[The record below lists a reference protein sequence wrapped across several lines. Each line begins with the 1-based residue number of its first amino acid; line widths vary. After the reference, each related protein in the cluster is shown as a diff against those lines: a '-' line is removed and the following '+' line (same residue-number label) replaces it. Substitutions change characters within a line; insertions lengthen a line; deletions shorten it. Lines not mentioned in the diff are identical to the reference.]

1 MSFWKIIV
9 NNLLHFR
16 RQHFGVALG
25 VALGAMVLIGALTVG
40 DSVRST
46 LSKLAEVRIGKADM
60 ALLASDGYFREELA
74 KEIATELGLDSVVAP
89 LVVTRGTVSL
99 PDGSRRVGNV
109 QVLGVDER
117 FWKLAPDT
125 EYSPIG
131 SWAGKKNWPEWG
143 PGFFYPNERLHK
155 LLKVSDQGRIILR
168 IEEPSLFSR
177 DAPLSGER
185 DNKFVSFNGKL
196 TGPVSADGFGHF
208 GIQGNQRE
216 PLTLFVPIKTLQK
229 RMFRS
234 FDEEGG
240 KTSFTNFLLLGRLEN
255 GAVDEKSAR
264 IALEKSWTLADAGI
278 TIKSLRDTNAS
289 SVRAR
294 QVFLNPSLENAARS
308 IDLNATGVL
317 TYLVNSIE
325 AENEESNGSGLIPY
339 SMVSAVDPKKVSFLP
354 DDWREDEIMLNQ
366 WAMDD
371 LDVKTGDSITLR
383 YFSVGERRKLVEETR
398 KFILRGVSPNPPMI
412 PEGEESDWTPQF
424 PGLSDAESCG
434 EWDTGIPITEEIRSK
449 DEEYWNRHRGSPK
462 AFISLQAGRDL
473 WTNRWGS
480 LTGLRFSNAMHSPE
494 IMANKLRGL
503 MTAKQAGLLFQS
515 LRADANEG
523 TESPVDFGQLFLSF
537 SFFVIVA
544 ALALTGMLFA
554 FSIEQRN
561 RQAGLL
567 LALGIPRKKVRLLVL
582 GEGLCVSIFGGLLGV
597 GLAVLYGQSMISLLS
612 GDWSG
617 AVSGASFEYSIR
629 MQSII
634 GGGTAAL
641 LMSLLAMAWSTR
653 RQLKFEPRELLSAG
667 ENLNKIN
674 TNRKQRKWS
683 GSLISSL
690 VFLFGAAGLGMS
702 TDFSAPGASEGFFG
716 AGAMLL
722 LSGIFYFRHYLGQK
736 TGLGKKELKDAKELS
751 NRNMGR
757 RTGRSLVT
765 MASMAAG
772 TFLVVSTGAFRKSPP
787 VSPENPSSGTG
798 GFSLIGESALSI
810 YDDLNGAEG
819 RELYDLNETLMQN
832 TQVVPLRIREGDD
845 ASCLNLN
852 KAVRPRIYGVKPDEM
867 IDRFAFASGD
877 WSMLK
882 SALPDGKIP
891 AVVDQNTMMWAL
903 KKGIG
908 DEIEFLDGEGRSF
921 SVQLVAAV
929 KGSILQGAL
938 YISEEQFM
946 KRFPQQGG
954 YRSYLI
960 VTPFSE
966 TRNIQSYLEDKFS
979 NYGLE
984 LRESTTRLAELQK
997 VENTYLSIFQGLG
1010 GLGMLLGTV
1019 GLAVVVVRNLAE
1031 RSKEFG
1037 AMEALGYRLSHL
1049 RGLAFSEHFIL
1060 ALWGLGVGSVSA
1072 LFAIAPAILGTV
1084 GQFPGPGFL
1093 YFFFA
1098 LVILCF
1104 FWTKLSVN
1112 MVLRKSQIEHLH
1124 DE

>member
-1 MSFWKIIV
+1 MPC
-9 NNLLHFR
+9 
-16 RQHFGVALG
+16 
-25 VALGAMVLIGALTVG
+25 
-40 DSVRST
+40 
-46 LSKLAEVRIGKADM
+46 
-60 ALLASDGYFREELA
+60 YC
-74 KEIATELGLDSVVAP
+74 
-89 LVVTRGTVSL
+89 
-99 PDGSRRVGNV
+99 
-109 QVLGVDER
+109 
-117 FWKLAPDT
+117 
-125 EYSPIG
+125 
-131 SWAGKKNWPEWG
+131 
-143 PGFFYPNERLHK
+143 
-155 LLKVSDQGRIILR
+155 
-168 IEEPSLFSR
+168 
-177 DAPLSGER
+177 
-185 DNKFVSFNGKL
+185 
-196 TGPVSADGFGHF
+196 
-208 GIQGNQRE
+208 
-216 PLTLFVPIKTLQK
+216 
-229 RMFRS
+229 
-234 FDEEGG
+234 
-240 KTSFTNFLLLGRLEN
+240 FLE
-255 GAVDEKSAR
+255 
-264 IALEKSWTLADAGI
+264 
-278 TIKSLRDTNAS
+278 
-289 SVRAR
+289 
-294 QVFLNPSLENAARS
+294 
-308 IDLNATGVL
+308 
-317 TYLVNSIE
+317 
-325 AENEESNGSGLIPY
+325 
-339 SMVSAVDPKKVSFLP
+339 
-354 DDWREDEIMLNQ
+354 
-366 WAMDD
+366 
-371 LDVKTGDSITLR
+371 
-383 YFSVGERRKLVEETR
+383 
-398 KFILRGVSPNPPMI
+398 
-412 PEGEESDWTPQF
+412 
-424 PGLSDAESCG
+424 
-434 EWDTGIPITEEIRSK
+434 
-449 DEEYWNRHRGSPK
+449 
-462 AFISLQAGRDL
+462 
-473 WTNRWGS
+473 
-480 LTGLRFSNAMHSPE
+480 
-494 IMANKLRGL
+494 
-503 MTAKQAGLLFQS
+503 
-515 LRADANEG
+515 
-523 TESPVDFGQLFLSF
+523 
-537 SFFVIVA
+537 
-544 ALALTGMLFA
+544 
-554 FSIEQRN
+554 FSIFVTTS
-561 RQAGLL
+561 A
-567 LALGIPRKKVRLLVL
+567 KK
-582 GEGLCVSIFGGLLGV
+582 
-597 GLAVLYGQSMISLLS
+597 A
-612 GDWSG
+612 
-617 AVSGASFEYSIR
+617 
-629 MQSII
+629 
-634 GGGTAAL
+634 
-641 LMSLLAMAWSTR
+641 
-653 RQLKFEPRELLSAG
+653 
-667 ENLNKIN
+667 
-674 TNRKQRKWS
+674 
-683 GSLISSL
+683 
-690 VFLFGAAGLGMS
+690 
-702 TDFSAPGASEGFFG
+702 
-716 AGAMLL
+716 
-722 LSGIFYFRHYLGQK
+722 
-736 TGLGKKELKDAKELS
+736 GLGKKELKDAKELS

-984 LRESTTRLAELQK
+984 LRESTARLAELQK

-1049 RGLAFSEHFIL
+1049 RRLAFSEHFIL

>member
-16 RQHFGVALG
+16 RQHVGVALG
-25 VALGAMVLIGALTVG
+25 VALCAMVLIGALTVG

-60 ALLASDGYFREELA
+60 ALLANDGYFREELA
-74 KEIATELGLDSVVAP
+74 KEIATELGTDTVVAP

-99 PDGSRRVGNV
+99 PDGSRRLGNV
-109 QVLGVDER
+109 QVLGVDES
-117 FWKLAPDT
+117 FWKLAPDI
-125 EYSPIG
+125 EHSPIG
-131 SWAGKKNWPEWG
+131 SWMGKKNWPEWG

-155 LLKVSDQGRIILR
+155 LLKVPDQGRIILR

-234 FDEEGG
+234 FDEEGE

-317 TYLVNSIE
+317 TYLVNTIE
-325 AENEESNGSGLIPY
+325 TENGESNGSGLIPY
-339 SMVSAVDPKKVSFLP
+339 SMVSSVDPKKVSFLP

-398 KFILRGVSPNPPMI
+398 KFILRGVCPNPPMI

-424 PGLSDAESCG
+424 PGLSDADSCG
-434 EWDTGIPITEEIRSK
+434 EWDTGIPITEEIRPK

-480 LTGLRFSNAMHSPE
+480 LTGLRFSNAMHFPE
-494 IMANKLRGL
+494 IIAHKLRGL
-503 MTAKQAGLLFQS
+503 MTAKQAGLLFHS
-515 LRADANEG
+515 LRADANAG
-523 TESPVDFGQLFLSF
+523 TESPVDFGQLFLSS

-561 RQAGLL
+561 RQVGLM

-582 GEGLCVSIFGGLLGV
+582 GEGLCVSIIGVLIGV
-597 GLAVLYGQSMISLLS
+597 GLAVLYGQSMIGLLS

-617 AVSGASFEYSIR
+617 AVSGARFEYSIR

-641 LMSLLAMAWSTR
+641 LMSLLAMAWSMC

-690 VFLFGAAGLGMS
+690 VFLFGAAGLGMG

-722 LSGIFYFRHYLGQK
+722 LSGIFYFFHYLGQK
-736 TGLGKKELKDAKELS
+736 AGLGKKELKDAKKLS

-810 YDDLNGAEG
+810 YDDLNGAQG

-867 IDRFAFASGD
+867 IDRFSFASGD

-966 TRNIQSYLEDKFS
+966 TRDIQSYLEDKFS

-984 LRESTTRLAELQK
+984 LRESTARLAEFQK

-1049 RGLAFSEHFIL
+1049 RRLAFSEHFIL
-1060 ALWGLGVGSVSA
+1060 ALWGLCVGSVSA

-1093 YFFFA
+1093 YFFFV

-1104 FWTKLSVN
+1104 FWIKLSVN

>member
-16 RQHFGVALG
+16 RQHLGVALG

-185 DNKFVSFNGKL
+185 DNKFVSFNAKL

-255 GAVDEKSAR
+255 GVVDEKSAR

-278 TIKSLRDTNAS
+278 TLKSLRDTNAS

-325 AENEESNGSGLIPY
+325 AENGESNGSGLIPY

-434 EWDTGIPITEEIRSK
+434 EWDTGIPITEEIRPK

-480 LTGLRFSNAMHSPE
+480 LTGLRFSNAIHSPE

-503 MTAKQAGLLFQS
+503 MTAKQAGLLFQP

-597 GLAVLYGQSMISLLS
+597 GLAVLYGRSMISLLS

-736 TGLGKKELKDAKELS
+736 AGLGKKELKDAKELS

-819 RELYDLNETLMQN
+819 RELYDLNETLMRN
-832 TQVVPLRIREGDD
+832 TQVFPLRIREGDD

-852 KAVRPRIYGVKPDEM
+852 KAVRPRIYGIKPDEM

-908 DEIEFLDGEGRSF
+908 DEIEFLDGEGRIF

-984 LRESTTRLAELQK
+984 LRESTARLAELQK

-1049 RGLAFSEHFIL
+1049 RRLAFSEHFIL

>member
-155 LLKVSDQGRIILR
+155 LLKVSEQGRIILR

-278 TIKSLRDTNAS
+278 TLKSLRDTNAS

-317 TYLVNSIE
+317 TYLVNTIE
-325 AENEESNGSGLIPY
+325 AENGESNGSGLIPY

-398 KFILRGVSPNPPMI
+398 KFILRGVCPNPPMI

-582 GEGLCVSIFGGLLGV
+582 GEGLCVSIFGVLLGV

-736 TGLGKKELKDAKELS
+736 AGLGKKELKDAKELS

-984 LRESTTRLAELQK
+984 LRESTARLAELQK

-1049 RGLAFSEHFIL
+1049 RRLAFSEHFIL

>member
-278 TIKSLRDTNAS
+278 TLKSLRDTNAS

-317 TYLVNSIE
+317 TYLVNTIE
-325 AENEESNGSGLIPY
+325 AENGESNGSGLIPY

-354 DDWREDEIMLNQ
+354 DDWRKDEIMLNQ

-629 MQSII
+629 TQSII

-819 RELYDLNETLMQN
+819 RELYDLNETLMHN

-966 TRNIQSYLEDKFS
+966 TRTIQSYLEDKFS

-984 LRESTTRLAELQK
+984 LRESTARLAELQK

>member
-1 MSFWKIIV
+1 MSFWKIIA
-9 NNLLHFR
+9 NNLLYFR
-16 RQHFGVALG
+16 RQNLGVALG
-25 VALGAMVLIGALTVG
+25 VALCAMVLIGALTVG

-46 LSKLAEVRIGKADM
+46 LSKIAEARIGKADM
-60 ALLASDGYFREELA
+60 VLLATDGFFREELA
-74 KEIATELGLDSVVAP
+74 NEIATELEDGTVVAP
-89 LVVTRGTVSL
+89 VVVSRGTISL
-99 PDGSRRVGNV
+99 PDGSGRVGNV
-109 QVLGVDER
+109 QVLGVEES
-117 FWKLAPDT
+117 FWQLAPDT
-125 EYSPIG
+125 AHSPIG
-131 SWAGKKNWPEWG
+131 SWANKKNWPEWG
-143 PGFFYPNERLHK
+143 AGNFFANERLHK
-155 LLKVSDQGRIILR
+155 LLKVADQGRIILR

-196 TGPVSADGFGHF
+196 SGPVSADGFGHF

-216 PLTLFVPIKTLQK
+216 PLTLFVPLKTLQK

-234 FDEEGG
+234 FDEENG
-240 KTSFTNFLLLGRLEN
+240 KTDFANFLLLGRP
-255 GAVDEKSAR
+255 GSGIIDEKSTR
-264 IALEKSWTLADAGI
+264 LALEKSWTLSDAGI
-278 TIKSLRDTNAS
+278 SVKLLRDTSAF

-294 QVFLNPSLENAARS
+294 QVFLNSSLEKAAQS
-308 IDLNATGVL
+308 IDSNATGVL
-317 TYLVNSIE
+317 TYLVNAIE
-325 AENEESNGSGLIPY
+325 TENAEGNGSGLIPY
-339 SMVSAVDPKKVSFLP
+339 SMVSAVDPKRVLFMP
-354 DDWREDEIMLNQ
+354 DDWREDEIILNQ
-366 WAMDD
+366 WAIDD
-371 LDVKTGDSITLR
+371 LGIKIGDSITLR
-383 YFSVGERRKLVEETR
+383 YFSVSKRRKLVEDSK
-398 KFILRGVSPNPPMI
+398 KFILRGICPNPPKMV
-412 PEGEESDWTPQF
+412 EGEESDWTPQF

-434 EWDTGIPITEEIRSK
+434 EWDTGIPITNKIRPK
-449 DEEYWNRHRGSPK
+449 DEEYWNQHRGSPK
-462 AFISLQAGRDL
+462 AYISLNAGQEL

-480 LTGLRFSNAMHSPE
+480 LTGLRFSREIHSPRKFE
-494 IMANKLRGL
+494 KKLRNV
-503 MTAKQAGLLFQS
+503 MSANQAGLIFQS
-515 LRADANEG
+515 LRADAKAG
-523 TESPVDFGQLFLSF
+523 SESPVDFGQLFLSF
-537 SFFVIVA
+537 SFFVIIA

-582 GEGLCVSIFGGLLGV
+582 GEGLCVSILGVLLGV

-634 GGGTAAL
+634 GGGAAAL

-674 TNRKQRKWS
+674 PNRKQKKWS
-683 GSLISSL
+683 GSLISSF

-736 TGLGKKELKDAKELS
+736 AGLGKKELKDAKELS

-765 MASMAAG
+765 MSSMAAG
-772 TFLVVSTGAFRKSPP
+772 TFLVVSTGAFRKSLPI
-787 VSPENPSSGTG
+787 SPENPSSGTG

-867 IDRFAFASGD
+867 IDRFSFASGD

-908 DEIEFLDGEGRSF
+908 DEIEFLDGEGRIF

-966 TRNIQSYLEDKFS
+966 TRNMQSYLEDKFS

-997 VENTYLSIFQGLG
+997 VENTYLAIFQGLG

-1037 AMEALGYRLSHL
+1037 AMEALGYRLGHL
-1049 RGLAFSEHFIL
+1049 RNLAFSEHFTL
-1060 ALWGLGVGSVSA
+1060 ALWGLGVGSFSA
-1072 LFAIAPAILGTV
+1072 VLAIVPAIFGKV
-1084 GQFPGPGFL
+1084 GQFPGMGFSS
-1093 YFFFA
+1093 FFIL
-1098 LVILCF
+1098 LVV
-1104 FWTKLSVN
+1104 LSFGWIKISVYC
-1112 MVLRKSQIEHLH
+1112 VLRKSQIEHLQ
-1124 DE
+1124 EE

>member
-278 TIKSLRDTNAS
+278 TLKSLRDTNAS

-317 TYLVNSIE
+317 TYLVNTIE
-325 AENEESNGSGLIPY
+325 AENGESKGSGLIPY

-1049 RGLAFSEHFIL
+1049 RRLAFSEHFIL

>member
-16 RQHFGVALG
+16 RQHLGVALG

-117 FWKLAPDT
+117 FWKLAPDI

-234 FDEEGG
+234 FDEGGG

-278 TIKSLRDTNAS
+278 TLKSLRDTNAS

-317 TYLVNSIE
+317 TYLVNTIE
-325 AENEESNGSGLIPY
+325 AENGESNGSGLIPY

-398 KFILRGVSPNPPMI
+398 KFILRGVCPNPPMI

-582 GEGLCVSIFGGLLGV
+582 GEGLCVSIFGVLLGV

-810 YDDLNGAEG
+810 YDDLNGPEG

-984 LRESTTRLAELQK
+984 LRESTARLAELQK

-1049 RGLAFSEHFIL
+1049 RRLAFSEHFIL